1 MDFQKKITK
10 LQEEVNKRLEI
21 FFKKKIKEA
30 KSISLLMSQMTKE
43 ISDQVTKEI
52 NDFVLRGGK
61 RIRPILV
68 YYGYLAAGG
77 KDKKAILDAA
87 ISIEIIHNYLLIH
100 DDIIDKDE
108 FRRGKPTIHWKYQRL
123 YKRVSKDFKHLGI
136 SAGIVAGDLCSAF
149 GYEILTNSK
158 FSDSLKVKALDKL
171 NRIIT
176 EVGGG
181 EILDVFLGIKHQLKK
196 DEIFKIL
203 EYKTARYTIE
213 GPLHLGA
220 ILAGADKRILKK
232 LSDYAIPLGIAFQI
246 QDDILGMFGDEK
258 KLGKPIGSD
267 LREGKQTLLIFKAR
281 KSASKRQR
289 KIIDQALGNPNL
301 TKNQLE
307 KVREIV
313 IKTGSLDFA
322 RNLAKK
328 LVSQSKI
335 AIKKSNFPPVVK
347 EFLTEL
353 ADFMIERE
361 K

>member
-10 LQEEVNKRLEI
+10 LQKEINKRLEI
-21 FFKKKIKEA
+21 FFEKKIKETR
-30 KSISLLMSQMTKE
+30 SISLLMSQMTKE
-43 ISDQVTKEI
+43 ISDQMTKEI
-52 NDFVLRGGK
+52 NNFVLRGGK
-61 RIRPILV
+61 RIRPILA
-68 YYGYLAAGG
+68 YYGYFAAGG
-77 KDKKAILDAA
+77 KGKKAILDAA

-108 FRRGKPTIHWKYQRL
+108 FRRGKPTIHQKYKKIYQRT
-123 YKRVSKDFKHLGI
+123 SKEAEHLGI
-136 SAGIVAGDLCSAF
+136 SAGIVAGDLCSSF
-149 GYEILTNSK
+149 GYEILTKSK
-158 FSDSLKVKALDKL
+158 FPDSLKVKALDKL

-181 EILDVFLGIKHQLKK
+181 EVLDVFWGIKHKLSR

-220 ILAGADKRILKK
+220 ILAGADKKILKK

-281 KSASKRQR
+281 RSANRRQR
-289 KIIDQALGNPNL
+289 KIIDRALGNLNL

-313 IKTGSLDFA
+313 IKTGSLNFA

-335 AIKKSNFPPVVK
+335 AIKKSNFPSEVK
-347 EFLTEL
+347 GFLTEL
-353 ADFMIERE
+353 ADFIIERE